1 MTAKK
6 TTNRNCLIPNEG
18 GFRPA
23 GSVVFNELAIELI
36 LTTSVNLGAARQGQ
50 TLAYY
55 RDYTNDL
62 AARVNHVYVNKSIS
76 NSCSLESRGANE

>member
-6 TTNRNCLIPNEG
+6 TISRNCLIPNEG

-36 LTTSVNLGAARQGQ
+36 LTTSVNRAR
-50 TLAYY
+50 L
-55 RDYTNDL
+55 D
-62 AARVNHVYVNKSIS
+62 
-76 NSCSLESRGANE
+76 RGKHWRTIAITQMT

>member
-23 GSVVFNELAIELI
+23 GPVVFNELAIDLI
-36 LTTSVNLGAARQGQ
+36 LTTSVNFGALDRGK
-50 TLAYY
+50 LA
-55 RDYTNDL
+55 
-62 AARVNHVYVNKSIS
+62 
-76 NSCSLESRGANE
+76 